1 VEERAGVVLPPE
13 PGEREWLRMD
23 PPNVL
28 WFAGAYAPA
37 LSSYALLQTL
47 PDTHKSVWIL
57 LAAIAFLLAYGAAA
71 RLLLRALWWVP
82 GGLAAALAVAMVP
95 AVCIGFLRLIG
106 VWSSD
111 FYTAIGLDDNRWT
124 SALAVLAIG
133 LSIFVLGMLLRRYGE
148 TWGERFVRRPP
159 PNIAASP

>member
-1 VEERAGVVLPPE
+1 LLGELAQASEEILRIAA
-13 PGEREWLRMD
+13 EREAKSTFHPLKHRDARPVWVDGWRSGQASSF
-23 PPNVL
+23 P
-28 WFAGAYAPA
+28 GA
-37 LSSYALLQTL
+37 
-47 PDTHKSVWIL
+47 
-57 LAAIAFLLAYGAAA
+57 AYGAAA

-133 LSIFVLGMLLRRYGE
+133 LSIFVLGMLSRRYGE
-148 TWGERFVRRPP
+148 AWGERFVRRPP
-159 PNIAASP
+159 PNIVASP